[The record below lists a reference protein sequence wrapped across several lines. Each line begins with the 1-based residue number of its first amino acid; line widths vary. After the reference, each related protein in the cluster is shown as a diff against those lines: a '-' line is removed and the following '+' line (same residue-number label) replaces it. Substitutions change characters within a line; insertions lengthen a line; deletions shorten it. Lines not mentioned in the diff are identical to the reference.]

1 MAAIL
6 AEKIES
12 DAIRETRSVCPE
24 CGDVVLARLVEK
36 DSRLMMAK
44 SCPAHGDFETLY
56 WSSADDY
63 RRIMGFQ
70 HLPEEG
76 RLRNKVCPSECGP
89 CKEHKGSPLIAL
101 IDITN
106 RCDLTCPICFSE
118 SKLQMEHPVEP
129 TMEQIEGMLTQL
141 KGRGTPERMTV
152 QYSGGEPTLRDDLPD
167 MIRLAKSLGFGRVEI
182 NSHGLRFATEPGYAR
197 VLKNAGLTAIGLQFD
212 GLDDEIYRFNRGAK
226 LFAQKQRAIDA
237 AREAGLGIV
246 LVVTLTKGL
255 NDKEIGDI
263 IRFAAHNRDVIKR
276 VVAQTLTF
284 YGRATQFDVNEMRST
299 PYDFM
304 DCLEQQTGGAIKR
317 SDFYP
322 VGAMLPVAEFFEQLT
337 GKKQDKLYTH
347 PCCNV
352 ATYIYVK
359 PDESLVPLS
368 ELVKVEPILALMD
381 RGARAMKA
389 STGLRRSLVKFGYTA
404 RLLWSTLTEV
414 SNPVFRQVLFNSLF
428 RGSYDPMADLDDVLM
443 VSCVHHMDKWN
454 FDVERVETCSIHFLT
469 ADGNQVP
476 FCSYNTFYRQETERR
491 ISSGAYQ
498 SVARLAGGE
507 AGGLVQITRT
517 APAGS
522 AAAARRG

>member
-6 AEKIES
+6 QHNETRATVRS
-12 DAIRETRSVCPE
+12 TRSVCPE
-24 CGDVVLARLVEK
+24 CDIILAAELVER
-36 DSRLMMAK
+36 DGQLMMIK
-44 SCPAHGDFETLY
+44 SCPEHGHFETLY
-56 WSSADDY
+56 WSNAEDY
-63 RRIMGFQ
+63 QRIMKFQ

-76 RLRNKVCPSECGP
+76 RLRNKACPTECGP

-118 SKLQMEHPVEP
+118 SKLQMDHPVEP
-129 TMEQIEGMLTQL
+129 TMAQIEGMLSQL
-141 KGRGTPERMTV
+141 KERGTVERMTI
-152 QYSGGEPTLRDDLPD
+152 QFSGGEPTLRDDLPD
-167 MIRLAKSLGFGRVEI
+167 MIRLACQMGYGRVEI
-182 NSHGLRFATEPGYAR
+182 NSHGLRFVTQAGYAR
-197 VLKNAGLTAIGLQFD
+197 ELKNAGLTAIGLQFD
-212 GLDDEIYRFNRGAK
+212 GLDDEIYKFNRGAK
-226 LFAQKQRAIDA
+226 LFAQKQRAIEA

-263 IRFAAHNRDVIKR
+263 MRFAARNRDVIKR

-284 YGRATQFDVNEMRST
+284 YGRATQFDVSELRST

-304 DCLEQQTGGAIKR
+304 NCLEEQTGGAIKR

-352 ATYIYVK
+352 ATYIYVN

-368 ELVKVEPILALMD
+368 KLIKVEPILALMD
-381 RGARAMKA
+381 KGANAMK
-389 STGLRRSLVKFGYTA
+389 STQGLRRSLVKFKYAGK
-404 RLLWSTLTEV
+404 LLWSAFTEV
-414 SNPVFRQVLFNSLF
+414 SNPVFRQVLLNSLF
-428 RGSYDPMADLDDVLM
+428 RGSHDPMSDLDNVLM

-476 FCSYNTFYRQETERR
+476 FCSYNTFYRQNTERR
-491 ISSGAYQ
+491 VSSGNCISIDQ
-498 SVARLAGGE
+498 KRSGPSER
-507 AGGLVQITRT
+507 LVQI
-517 APAGS
+517 S
-522 AAAARRG
+522 RRVGTVVS

>member
-1 MAAIL
+1 MPATMIQPNT
-6 AEKIES
+6 AEP
-12 DAIRETRSVCPE
+12 IRETRSVCPE
-24 CGDVVLARLVEK
+24 CGDVITAELVER
-36 DSRLMMAK
+36 DGELMMIK
-44 SCPAHGDFETLY
+44 TCPIHGLFETLY
-56 WSSADDY
+56 WTSADDY

-76 RLRNKVCPSECGP
+76 RLRNKSCPSECGP

-118 SKLQMEHPVEP
+118 SKLEMAHTVEP
-129 TMEQIEGMLTQL
+129 TIEEIEGMLTQL
-141 KGRGTPERMTV
+141 KERGTPERMTV
-152 QYSGGEPTLRDDLPD
+152 QFSGGEPTLREDLPD
-167 MIRLAKSLGFGRVEI
+167 LIRLARSLGYGRIEI
-182 NSHGLRFATEPGYAR
+182 NSHGLRLATDPTYAR
-197 VLKNAGLTAIGLQFD
+197 LLKDAGLTAVGLQFD
-212 GLDDEIYRFNRGAK
+212 GLDDKIYRFNRGAN

-237 AREAGLGIV
+237 AKQAGLGIV

-255 NDKEIGDI
+255 NDGEIGDI
-263 IRFAAHNRDVIKR
+263 IRFAAHNREVIKR

-304 DCLEQQTGGAIKR
+304 QCLEDQTDKAIKR

-337 GKKQDKLYTH
+337 EKKQEKLYTH

-352 ATYIYVK
+352 ATYIYVN

-368 ELVKVEPILALMD
+368 QLVNVEPILALMD
-381 RGARAMKA
+381 KGAKAMKA
-389 STGLRRSLVKFGYTA
+389 TRGWRRSLTKLNYAG
-404 RLLWSTLTEV
+404 RLLLSTVTQV
-414 SNPVFRQVLFNSLF
+414 SNPVFRSVLFNSLF
-428 RGSYDPMADLDDVLM
+428 RGSYDPMSDLDNVLM

-454 FDVERVETCSIHFLT
+454 FDVERVETCSIHFLS

-476 FCSYNTFYRQETERR
+476 FCSYNTFYRQKTERQ
-491 ISSGAYQ
+491 IASGNYVSIEQQMKGTSPIVQLTRHRVQPQ
-498 SVARLAGGE
+498 S
-507 AGGLVQITRT
+507 T
-517 APAGS
+517 
-522 AAAARRG
+522 

>member
-1 MAAIL
+1 MAAL
-6 AEKIES
+6 LVS
-12 DAIRETRSVCPE
+12 DTGTAAIRETRSVCPE
-24 CGDVVLARLVEK
+24 CGVVVPAELVERAG
-36 DSRLMMAK
+36 RLLMIK
-44 SCPAHGDFETLY
+44 SCPEHGHFETLY
-56 WSSADDY
+56 WSSAEDY

-118 SKLQMEHPVEP
+118 SKLQMEHTVEP
-129 TMEQIEGMLTQL
+129 TMDQIEGMLAQL
-141 KGRGTPERMTV
+141 KGRGTPERMTI

-167 MIRLAKSLGFGRVEI
+167 MIRLARRMGFGRVEI
-182 NSHGLRFATEPGYAR
+182 NSHGLRLATDPGYAR
-197 VLKNAGLTAIGLQFD
+197 LLKEAGLTAVGLQFD

-226 LFAQKQRAIDA
+226 LFAQKQRAVGA

-255 NDKEIGDI
+255 NDKEVGDI
-263 IRFAAHNRDVIKR
+263 ICFAAHNRDVIKR

-284 YGRATQFDVNEMRST
+284 YGRATQFDVNDMRST

-304 DCLEQQTGGAIKR
+304 SCLEEQTGGAVKR

-352 ATYIYVK
+352 ATYIYVN

-368 ELVKVEPILALMD
+368 KLVKVEPILALMD
-381 RGARAMKA
+381 QGAKAMKA
-389 STGLRRSLVKFGYTA
+389 SRGLRRSLVKFKYVG
-404 RLLWSTLTEV
+404 RLLWSALTEV

-491 ISSGAYQ
+491 ISAGDYQ
-498 SVARLAGGE
+498 SISSRGDGGAGR
-507 AGGLVQITRT
+507 LVQITRK
-517 APAGS
+517 
-522 AAAARRG
+522 